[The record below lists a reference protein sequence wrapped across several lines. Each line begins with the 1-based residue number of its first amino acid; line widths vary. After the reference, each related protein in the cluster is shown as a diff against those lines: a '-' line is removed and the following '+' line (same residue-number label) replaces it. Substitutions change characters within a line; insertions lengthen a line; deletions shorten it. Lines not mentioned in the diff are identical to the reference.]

1 MKYYST
7 EFNILSENGF
17 TNTYRCVMDAMRY
30 YDSDCG
36 VCCSQ
41 FRKAFESVIN
51 DIYNLYGYLA
61 GCYSNKQDIDG
72 LRYVIP
78 EPFYDD
84 KIIFELNNLRN
95 IGNAYAHFN
104 GDEVRDAYNDR
115 LTCYVAIKEISSWL
129 VKCKKEY
136 PKYQAKQ
143 EAERKER
150 KENRRNSGR
159 PSTKFSSERLGLL
172 LPFGG
177 GEENFRWGLTAL
189 SSKIIAQDCSKYV
202 LPPIS
207 EWLSFS

>member
-41 FRKAFESVIN
+41 FRKALESVIN
-51 DIYNLYGYLA
+51 DIYNLYGYSA
-61 GCYSNKQDIDG
+61 GGYSNKQDIDG

-78 EPFYDD
+78 EPLYDD

-136 PKYQAKQ
+136 PEYQAKQ

-159 PSTKFSSERLGLL
+159 PSAKFSSERLGLL
-172 LPFGG
+172 LPFGV
-177 GEENFRWGLTAL
+177 ERKFSVRINCSLFQNYCSRLF
-189 SSKIIAQDCSKYV
+189 KIR
-202 LPPIS
+202 PTPH
-207 EWLSFS
+207 F

>member
-41 FRKAFESVIN
+41 FRKALESVIN

-61 GCYSNKQDIDG
+61 GGYSNKQDIDG

-129 VKCKKEY
+129 VGISSKARSREKRE
-136 PKYQAKQ
+136 
-143 EAERKER
+143 ERKSKKFWKTVDKVLIGTAVVVAAIWGER
-150 KENRRNSGR
+150 KFSVGINCSLFQNYCSRLFKIR
-159 PSTKFSSERLGLL
+159 PTPHF
-172 LPFGG
+172 
-177 GEENFRWGLTAL
+177 
-189 SSKIIAQDCSKYV
+189 
-202 LPPIS
+202 
-207 EWLSFS
+207 